1 MCGDVPGSKNIVKN
15 VRKRIVCYFDIFRF
29 YIFFY
34 IDTSLRNGPGYVHT
48 HIYRLSVNGLFVC
61 YVSMTNTY
69 VDTLPRLSVNG
80 LFVRYVPMTN
90 TYVDTLRRLSVNGL
104 FVRYVPNTNT
114 YVDQSHSGNFLNQF
128 KYMQPVYV
136 LAKQPADKQTGT

>member
-1 MCGDVPGSKNIVKN
+1 MCGDVPGTKTLLKMSKNVSYATLIYLDFIN
-15 VRKRIVCYFDIFRF
+15 
-29 YIFFY
+29 FF

-48 HIYRLSVNGLFVC
+48 I
-61 YVSMTNTY
+61 
-69 VDTLPRLSVNG
+69 
-80 LFVRYVPMTN
+80 
-90 TYVDTLRRLSVNGL
+90 RRVSVNGL